1 MQVMYSSPSWSTLF
15 RINSLL
21 AGVLINSGL
30 MPLEDARG
38 TRFGYFQ
45 SPRSGTME
53 ITLVFLLS
61 FALQVR
67 SELSSTSH
75 FSVDNW
81 TTEHGLPQNSI
92 LAFAQTPDGY
102 MWLATWN
109 GLVRFDGVHFSV
121 LNPVNTPELPSA
133 RIVDLQTDARGSL
146 WIGSEQDTLTRFAH
160 DRFEIANGQW
170 GLPVGGVYLQ
180 DCDPDGNLWVG
191 PRVQGAH
198 YRFAE
203 GGFVPGVT
211 RQTVPESQLQGLKAT
226 QGCFWLPKGGHWER
240 YGQPSFRTDLAKRG
254 IDGVR
259 VACPCKKGG
268 IWMLGNSSLYHYPDW
283 HLRKIAGPD
292 LLPDITDMVE
302 DPRGNLW
309 VATIAGLFVIPPGDS
324 AQRVPLGRAGSTQF
338 LRKLFIDIE
347 ANVWVGSDVAGLFR
361 VKPRVFRTITQSE
374 GLAGGV
380 IKSLAEDSNGTIWA
394 VHEKGVDCIYPY
406 RLAANGPDPAVSSL
420 FSTDSLWSISLNR
433 SGEAWFGVYNGSVWH
448 WKGGS
453 AKVMDELMG
462 GPGPNIMRV
471 LVPDG
476 NGGTWIGARN
486 GLWKAFGTAER
497 SVPLPANL
505 PSSDVRA
512 IVENSSG
519 PLYIGVHG
527 AGLLRRAGETWTR
540 FGKAQGLADEG
551 VLSLYQDADRV
562 LWIGT
567 VAGSLCRFENEH
579 IINLGPISAS
589 LPTLVSCIIEDD
601 LGFLWL
607 GSVDGIYRV
616 SRQALNELASN
627 RRSDAFV
634 HHYGKGQGLET
645 TECAY
650 GMQPT
655 VCKGRD
661 GQLWF
666 ATIDGVSV
674 VDPKELAS
682 SSRPPP
688 VAIEEILI
696 DDKPAP
702 HSWLV
707 SQTPGDANSSNPE
720 ITLPPGNHRLEIRYT
735 ALSFTSPE
743 TIRFRNRFRNL
754 DHGWND
760 VGTRRAA
767 YVQGLRPGHY
777 YFDVIA
783 CNHDGI
789 WTDKGAGIQLAVL
802 PYFWQTLRFRI
813 IISSA
818 VGGVLIA
825 LVHFRLRALEMQR
838 ARQQE
843 FSRRLIES
851 QEQERQRIAREL
863 HDGLGQDL
871 LLIKNRAL
879 LGIEGNGISTRPA
892 QYEAISRTASQALQQ
907 VRDISHNLR
916 PYQLDELG
924 LTAALRGIF
933 DRLKDATSVRFQL
946 DLDPVDGIF
955 SASDESHIF
964 RIAQELT
971 NNVLK
976 HSGATEARIEVR
988 LRDQLQIHVSD
999 NGCGFNRNGSARP
1012 NSGLGLRGVTE
1023 RVGILQGK
1031 ITIASTPGAGTE
1043 INISF
1048 PLPAA
1053 RPVSPILSS

>member
-1 MQVMYSSPSWSTLF
+1 MEVTL
-15 RINSLL
+15 I
-21 AGVLINSGL
+21 
-30 MPLEDARG
+30 
-38 TRFGYFQ
+38 
-45 SPRSGTME
+45 
-53 ITLVFLLS
+53 FLLS
-61 FALQVR
+61 FALQAQ

-109 GLVRFDGVHFSV
+109 GLVRFDGVRFSV

-133 RIVDLQTDARGSL
+133 RIVDLQTDARGWL
-146 WIGSEQDTLTRFAH
+146 WIGSEEDTLTRLAH
-160 DRFEIANGQW
+160 GRFEIANGQW
-170 GLPVGGVYLQ
+170 GLPAGGFYLR

-191 PRVQGAH
+191 PRAQGPH

-203 GGFVPGVT
+203 GGFVPGVI
-211 RQTVPESQLQGLKAT
+211 RPSVSESELGGLKAT
-226 QGCFWLPKGGHWER
+226 LGCFWLPKDGRWER
-240 YGQPSFRTDLAKRG
+240 YGLPSFRTDLAKRG

-259 VACPCKKGG
+259 VACPCRKGG
-268 IWMLGNSSLYHYPDW
+268 IWMLGNRNLYHYPDW
-283 HLRKIAGPD
+283 RLRKIAGQD
-292 LLPDITDMVE
+292 LLPNITDMVE
-302 DPRGNLW
+302 DPHGNLW
-309 VATIAGLFVIPPGDS
+309 VATIAGLFVIPPDAS

-347 ANVWVGSDVAGLFR
+347 GNVWAGSDVAGLFR
-361 VKPRVFRTITQSE
+361 IKPRVFRTITQSE

-380 IKSLAEDSNGTIWA
+380 IKSLAEDSNGTIWI
-394 VHEKGVDCIYPY
+394 VHEKGVDWIYPD
-406 RLAANGPDPAVSSL
+406 RLAANSPDAAVSAL
-420 FSTDSLWSISLNR
+420 FSANSLWSVSVNR
-433 SGEAWFGVYNGSVWH
+433 SGEAWIGVYNGSVWH

-453 AKVMDELMG
+453 GKLMDESTEG
-462 GPGPNIMRV
+462 HGPNIMRV
-471 LVPDG
+471 LAAG
-476 NGGTWIGARN
+476 TNGGTWIGARN
-486 GLWKAFGTAER
+486 GLWRTVGTEVR
-497 SVPLPANL
+497 SALLPANL

-512 IVENSSG
+512 IIENSSG
-519 PLYIGVHG
+519 PLYLGVHG
-527 AGLLRRAGETWTR
+527 TGLLRRDGETWTR
-540 FGKAQGLADEG
+540 FGKADGLADQG
-551 VLSLYQDADRV
+551 VLSLYQDSDRV

-567 VAGSLCRFENEH
+567 VAGGLCRFENGH
-579 IINLGPISAS
+579 VINLGPLTSS
-589 LPTLVSCIIEDD
+589 LPNLVSCIIEDD

-616 SRQALNELASN
+616 SRQELNELA
-627 RRSDAFV
+627 RGERGDLFV
-634 HHYGKGQGLET
+634 HHYGKGEGLET

-666 ATIDGVSV
+666 ATIHGVSV
-674 VDPKELAS
+674 VDPKELTS
-682 SSRPPP
+682 NTRPPP

-702 HSWLV
+702 HSWLA
-707 SQTPGDANSSNPE
+707 SRTPDDANASHPE

-743 TIRFRNRFRNL
+743 KIRFQHRFRGL
-754 DHGWND
+754 DHEWND

-777 YFDVIA
+777 QFDVIA
-783 CNHDGI
+783 CNDDGI
-789 WTDKGAGIQLAVL
+789 WNDKGAGIELAVL
-802 PYFWQTLRFRI
+802 PYFWQTLRFRLL
-813 IISSA
+813 ISLA
-818 VGGVLIA
+818 AGGVLIS
-825 LVHFRLRALEMQR
+825 LVHIRLRALETQR

-851 QEQERQRIAREL
+851 QEHERQRIAREL

-879 LGIEGNGISTRPA
+879 LGIEGDGKSTRPA
-892 QYEAISRTASQALQQ
+892 QYEAISRTASQAIQQ

-976 HSGATEARIEVR
+976 HSGATDARIEVW

-999 NGCGFNRNGSARP
+999 NGCGFNQNSSTQP
-1012 NSGLGLRGVTE
+1012 NRGLGLRGITE

-1031 ITIASTPGAGTE
+1031 IIIASTPGVGTE

-1048 PLPAA
+1048 PLPVA